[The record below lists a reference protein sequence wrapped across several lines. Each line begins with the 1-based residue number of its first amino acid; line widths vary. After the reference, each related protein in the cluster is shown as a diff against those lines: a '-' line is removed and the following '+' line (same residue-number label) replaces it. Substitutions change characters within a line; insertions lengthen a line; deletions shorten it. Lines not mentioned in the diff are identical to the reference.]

1 MATYRKP
8 RTKMGSVTGTTPTGK
23 GIAIPGTV
31 RATIQDLARRS
42 ANRKAPPARAIERAG
57 QFSPSPITTL
67 LQQSHMKKKDTGTLL
82 EAYKKKA
89 AAKKKKK
96 ATKKKTKK
104 KKGGKLDKLVRK
116 IKKYGIKN

>member
-1 MATYRKP
+1 MATYKKP
-8 RTKMGSVTGTTPTGK
+8 RTRMGSITGSAVDGK
-23 GIAIPGTV
+23 GIAIPGNV

-42 ANRKAPPARAIERAG
+42 ANRKAPPAK
-57 QFSPSPITTL
+57 PI
-67 LQQSHMKKKDTGTLL
+67 KKLSKLNPNIYTSQPTLL
-82 EAYKKKA
+82 ESYKKKA

>member
-1 MATYRKP
+1 MATYKKP
-8 RTKMGSVTGTTPTGK
+8 RTRMGSVTGSAPTAK

-31 RATIQDLARRS
+31 RATIQDLAIRS
-42 ANRKAPPARAIERAG
+42 SNRKASPARAIERAG
-57 QFSPSPITTL
+57 QFSPSPIKTL

-96 ATKKKTKK
+96 TKK

>member
-1 MATYRKP
+1 MATYKKP
-8 RTKMGSVTGTTPTGK
+8 RQKMGSVTGTAPTIRGSITPG
-23 GIAIPGTV
+23 GTRDTLQQMAV
-31 RATIQDLARRS
+31 RRS
-42 ANRKAPPARAIERAG
+42 NRQASPAIRAIERQG
-57 QFSPSPITTL
+57 MFGNPYLTQPTL
-67 LQQSHMKKKDTGTLL
+67 LQSL
-82 EAYKKKA
+82 KKKA

>member
-1 MATYRKP
+1 MATYKKP
-8 RTKMGSVTGTTPTGK
+8 RTKMGSVTGTAVGGK

-31 RATIQDLARRS
+31 RATIQELAKRS
-42 ANRKAPPARAIERAG
+42 ANRKASPAR
-57 QFSPSPITTL
+57 ST
-67 LQQSHMKKKDTGTLL
+67 KKLSRLNPNIYTSQPTLL
-82 EAYKKKA
+82 ESLKKKA

-96 ATKKKTKK
+96 ATKKKMKK

>member
-1 MATYRKP
+1 
-8 RTKMGSVTGTTPTGK
+8 MGSITGSGATAPTAK
-23 GIAIPGTV
+23 GITIPGTV

-42 ANRKAPPARAIERAG
+42 ANRKAPPAK
-57 QFSPSPITTL
+57 PI
-67 LQQSHMKKKDTGTLL
+67 KKLSKLNPNIYTPQPTLL
-82 EAYKKKA
+82 ESYKKKA

-96 ATKKKTKK
+96 ATKKKKK